1 MNTAGARR
9 SLDFATDNIIVF
21 SFIEFLLL
29 EISLLLA
36 FFSFGLI

>member
-9 SLDFATDNIIVF
+9 SLDCVTDNIIVF
-21 SFIEFLLL
+21 NFFEFLFL

-36 FFSFGLI
+36 FF

>member
-21 SFIEFLLL
+21 NFIEFLFL
-29 EISLLLA
+29 EISFCLHFLA
-36 FFSFGLI
+36 LV